1 MMGKLFG
8 KLFKTLTYR
17 VEQEEKEW
25 RSNNEIRQEFAYGW
39 LRKFPIYLARKRFKR
54 PFLIFL
60 LFAFSTFILYLLRAE
75 YLYGLPTDFNRSN
88 LISYFTIL
96 WGAQATLAALI
107 YPIVISFVALLL
119 QRRHRAK
126 SFLHIYLH
134 DTAAVPSG
142 LLAIGLIFLMTL
154 QYYFFPFVE
163 EVVGLNWLFIDGIFF
178 LLNLSLT
185 GFFVFQTFTYIR
197 PTQRMESFKRY
208 LINEVWPKELKNNLK
223 VYFFNN
229 SIKEELLDVP
239 NGIDAKIND
248 PSSPSIWTNR
258 DFGSRGEAIVEQDL
272 PKNRELTDVRFSILS
287 LVAKRWSKKALKKMD
302 SLAEDNSKQRII
314 LKFPL
319 RPGKKYSSKT
329 TLCNI
334 VGPVHLTRLDKWLI
348 RRSFKFQKDNSQ
360 TELQV
365 VELLDDLQADVL
377 RSLRSG
383 ETQIYKE
390 ASHDLL
396 DIIALLIKV
405 SAFQNKDEK
414 TDNYSRISSYNH
426 PLWGDATYRDWFRK
440 VYQIFEPAT
449 DRIATDDTYISE
461 AISMPVILFYSLK
474 NTGQTDILV
483 EVLILFKN
491 LNYRLGDWWSKTIEN
506 QGIYEHDEYNPTR
519 LKPPYGGT
527 YDNIQRSFIG
537 KWEQLKNQHFI
548 PREESDQNWNSFQS
562 SAPLFESHLRFTG
575 QLLLDAIYKGDE
587 KRYQLFL
594 DVFLKWYNGLRND
607 LSRHPTSILDIG
619 EFINFEATDLSWDE
633 IEESYDLNDLEHR
646 PYQPIKL
653 VYSSLLRNLWI
664 DISCIILYKLLKDCS
679 NSENLDNTL
688 LAQACNAILKGEE
701 PIRDGHSINVQKPI
715 NNATN
720 LLIALI
726 RQYHSGFLTEK
737 NKYRARFRK
746 VIRKLTEGRD
756 STMIPGRVYSG
767 VGQEEDLRSLQVGQL
782 LALTIFVNKNWDP
795 TRDLESYFEK
805 WVRAK
810 NNQVNIFQRRLTEW
824 IKLLASENFKKYE
837 NVYNQFSENEYS
849 FKEAI
854 FYARNGLI
862 ELKEKLDLKRT
873 EVLKSIEIS
882 EKVIGQLKSEVSKEV
897 NNNLTDIFPIPLFT
911 EIDSCEQG
919 LESYFFTFKECE
931 KGWFIEPKI
940 SKRNPLQL
948 RDYVGNILSK
958 SINDIISKTIN
969 NVNLVEAEVDTQQE
983 YWNEIQQYEKEL
995 AEKGKTPILII
1006 NGTTDPAWGWTR
1018 EYRFN
1023 DDQIPD
1029 DLELSRD
1036 EDIQLESYRGHI
1048 NKTEVHSSTTTKG
1061 KKTSLLV
1068 AKESFKELRKP
1079 DQKNFIDITPEE
1091 IEAESTLIDLKFSWK
1106 FKINIEEIEAILIKH

>member
-1 MMGKLFG
+1 MMGNLFG
-8 KLFKTLTYR
+8 KLFETLTYR

-54 PFLIFL
+54 PFFIFL
-60 LFAFSTFILYLLRAE
+60 LFLASTFVINLLPAHYLFEPPANF
-75 YLYGLPTDFNRSN
+75 DRSN
-88 LISYFTIL
+88 FISYFTIL
-96 WGAQATLAALI
+96 WGGQATLAALI
-107 YPIVISFVALLL
+107 YPIVISFVSLLL

-142 LLAIGLIFLMTL
+142 LLAIGLILLMTL
-154 QYYFFPFVE
+154 QYYFLPFIK
-163 EVVGLNWLFIDGIFF
+163 EVTVLNWLFIDGIFF

-197 PTQRMESFKRY
+197 PTQRMESFKKY
-208 LINEVWPKELKNNLK
+208 LINEVWPNEMKKNLK
-223 VYFFNN
+223 VYLNNN
-229 SIKEELLDVP
+229 SLEKGLLNAP
-239 NGIDAKIND
+239 EGIDAKIND
-248 PSSPSIWTNR
+248 PSSPSIWTNIHL
-258 DFGSRGEAIVEQDL
+258 GSQGEAVVEQNL
-272 PKNRELTDVRFSILS
+272 PKNSELADVRFRLLSI
-287 LVAKRWSKKALKKMD
+287 VAKRWGKKALKKMD
-302 SLAEDNSKQRII
+302 NLTEDKSEQRIT
-314 LKFPL
+314 LNLPL
-319 RPGKKYSSKT
+319 RPGKRYSGKT
-329 TLCNI
+329 TLCNV

-348 RRSFKFQKDNSQ
+348 KRSFKFQKTNSQ

-383 ETQIYKE
+383 EMQIYKE
-390 ASHDLL
+390 ASRDLL
-396 DIIALLIKV
+396 DFIALLIKV
-405 SAFQNKDEK
+405 SAFQNKEEK
-414 TDNYSRISSYNH
+414 TDNYSRISSHNH
-426 PLWGDATYRDWFRK
+426 PLWGDAIFRDWFRK
-440 VYQIFEPAT
+440 IYKIFEPAT
-449 DRIATDDTYISE
+449 DRIVTDDTYISE
-461 AISMPVILFYSLK
+461 AISMPVILFYRLK
-474 NTGQTDILV
+474 NSGQTDILI

-506 QGIYEHDEYNPTR
+506 QGIYKHDEYNPTS

-537 KWEQLKNQHFI
+537 KWEELKNRHFI

-575 QLLLDAIYKGDE
+575 QLLLDSIYKGDE
-587 KRYQLFL
+587 KRHQFFL
-594 DVFLKWYNGLRND
+594 DVFLKWYSGLRNK
-607 LSRHPTSILDIG
+607 LSRHPTSILDNG
-619 EFINFEATDLSWDE
+619 EFINFETTDLSWVE
-633 IEESYDLNDLEHR
+633 IEESFDLNDFEHR

-664 DISCIILYKLLKDCS
+664 DINCIILYKLLKDCS
-679 NSENLDNTL
+679 NSENFNNSL
-688 LAQACNAILKGEE
+688 LARSCNAILKGEE
-701 PIRDGHSINVQKPI
+701 PIKDGHSVNAQKPVE
-715 NNATN
+715 NATD

-726 RQYHSGFLTEK
+726 RQYHSGFLTQK
-737 NKYRARFRK
+737 STYRARIRN
-746 VIRKLTEGRD
+746 ITRKLTEDRD
-756 STMIPGRVYSG
+756 STMIPGRTYSG
-767 VGQEEDLRSLQVGQL
+767 VGQEEDLHSLQVGQVL
-782 LALTIFVNKNWDP
+782 GLTIFVNKNWDP
-795 TRDLESYFEK
+795 TRNLESYFEK

-882 EKVIGQLKSEVSKEV
+882 EKVISQLKSEVSKEV

-958 SINDIISKTIN
+958 SINDIISKIIN

-1048 NKTEVHSSTTTKG
+1048 NKTEVHNSTTTKG
-1061 KKTSLLV
+1061 RKTSLLM
-1068 AKESFKELRKP
+1068 AKESFKELKKR
-1079 DQKNFIDITPEE
+1079 QKESFIEIVPEE
-1091 IEAESTLIDLKFSWK
+1091 IEHEPTLIDLKFSWD
-1106 FKINIEEIEAILIKH
+1106 FKINVNDVKAILIKH

>member
-1 MMGKLFG
+1 MLG

-60 LFAFSTFILYLLRAE
+60 LFAFSTFVISLLPSE
-75 YLYGLPTDFNRSN
+75 YLFDSPTYFNRSN

-154 QYYFFPFVE
+154 QYYFLPFAE

-223 VYFFNN
+223 VHFFNN

-258 DFGSRGEAIVEQDL
+258 DFGSQGEAIVEQDL
-272 PKNRELTDVRFSILS
+272 PKNRKLTDVRFNILS
-287 LVAKRWSKKALKKMD
+287 LVAKRWGKKALKKMD

-396 DIIALLIKV
+396 DFIALLIKV
-405 SAFQNKDEK
+405 STFQNKDEQ

-449 DRIATDDTYISE
+449 DRIATNDTYISE

-506 QGIYEHDEYNPTR
+506 QGIYEHDEYNPNS

-548 PREESDQNWNSFQS
+548 PREESHQNWNSFQS

-575 QLLLDAIYKGDE
+575 QLLLDSIYKGDE
-587 KRYQLFL
+587 KRHQFFL
-594 DVFLKWYNGLRND
+594 DVFLKWFNGLRND
-607 LSRHPTSILDIG
+607 LSRHPTSVLDQG

-633 IEESYDLNDLEHR
+633 IEENYDLYDLEHR

-679 NSENLDNTL
+679 NSEDLNNTL
-688 LAQACNAILKGEE
+688 LARACNAILTGEE
-701 PIRDGHSINVQKPI
+701 PIRDGHSVNVQKPVG
-715 NNATN
+715 NATE

-726 RQYHSGFLTEK
+726 RQYHSGFLSEK
-737 NKYRARFRK
+737 NKYRARFRN
-746 VIRKLTEGRD
+746 VIRELTKGRD

-782 LALTIFVNKNWDP
+782 LALTLFVNKNWDP
-795 TRDLESYFEK
+795 TQKLESHFEEWIRK
-805 WVRAK
+805 R
-810 NNQVNIFQRRLTEW
+810 NDQVNIFLRQLTDF
-824 IKLLASENFKKYE
+824 IQFIGDENFKKYQY
-837 NVYNQFSENEYS
+837 VYNQFSQNDYS
-849 FKEAI
+849 FAEAI
-854 FYARNGLI
+854 FYTRNGLI
-862 ELKEKLDLKRT
+862 ELKEKLELTKT
-873 EVLKSIEIS
+873 HILESLEVKENS
-882 EKVIGQLKSEVSKEV
+882 VSKLEAQINKGV
-897 NNNLTDIFPIPLFT
+897 TSNFTALFPIPLFKN
-911 EIDSCEQG
+911 ISNVNNG
-919 LESYFFTFKECE
+919 LSKYHLLTHEVE
-931 KGWFIEPKI
+931 KGWFTKPKI
-940 SKRNPLQL
+940 HIKPLPHEGYYSRPIKGRIVGYILREVIDQL
-948 RDYVGNILSK
+948 
-958 SINDIISKTIN
+958 
-969 NVNLVEAEVDTQQE
+969 NLTEIKVDSEKE
-983 YWNEIQQYEKEL
+983 YWNQIQKFENKL
-995 AEKGKTPILII
+995 AEDEKTPLII
-1006 NGTTDPAWGWTR
+1006 INDTSDPVWNWTR
-1018 EYRFN
+1018 EYRIN
-1023 DDQIPD
+1023 DDQLPNG
-1029 DLELSRD
+1029 LTVSKNK
-1036 EDIQLESYRGHI
+1036 DIEMPSYRGNL
-1048 NKTEVHSSTTTKG
+1048 NKTQVYKSTTTRG
-1061 KKTSLLV
+1061 GKTSLLL
-1068 AKESFKELRKP
+1068 AKEVFKKLEFPKKDNLINIIPK
-1079 DQKNFIDITPEE
+1079 K
-1091 IEAESTLIDLKFSWK
+1091 IEDEPTSLNLKFNCK
-1106 FKINIEEIEAILIKH
+1106 FKVNVEEVDALLIKRQ